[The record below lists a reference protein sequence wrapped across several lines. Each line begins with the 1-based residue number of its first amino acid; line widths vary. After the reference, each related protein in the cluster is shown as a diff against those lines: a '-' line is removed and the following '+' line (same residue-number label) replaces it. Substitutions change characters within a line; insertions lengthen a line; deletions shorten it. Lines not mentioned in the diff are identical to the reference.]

1 MKNENTRVTLQYSI
15 TLDELPSEVKKLSDK
30 ISKSQFSI
38 LKNLIERMD
47 TLSKQEIVSE
57 NLLNNIALVRDSLSD
72 MDHIAS
78 DIQNIVS
85 GYIEMEQK
93 PQPQDDA
100 PAQVPTHL
108 VDPLHSEP
116 TELVEKMR
124 LFRDNRVIDVDQKP
138 TASSKE

>member
-124 LFRDNRVIDVDQKP
+124 LFRDNQVIDVDQKP

>member
-57 NLLNNIALVRDSLSD
+57 NLLHNIALVRDSLSD

-124 LFRDNRVIDVDQKP
+124 LFRDNQVIDVDQKP

>member
-1 MKNENTRVTLQYSI
+1 MKDENTRVTLQYSI

-38 LKNLIERMD
+38 LKNLIARMS

-85 GYIEMEQK
+85 GYIEMNQT
-93 PQPQDDA
+93 PQPQEEA
-100 PAQVPTHL
+100 PVQVPTHL
-108 VDPLHSEP
+108 VDPLHLEP

-124 LFRDNRVIDVDQKP
+124 LFRDKQVIDGDQEP

>member
-1 MKNENTRVTLQYSI
+1 
-15 TLDELPSEVKKLSDK
+15 
-30 ISKSQFSI
+30 
-38 LKNLIERMD
+38 MD

-124 LFRDNRVIDVDQKP
+124 LFRDNQVIDVDQKP